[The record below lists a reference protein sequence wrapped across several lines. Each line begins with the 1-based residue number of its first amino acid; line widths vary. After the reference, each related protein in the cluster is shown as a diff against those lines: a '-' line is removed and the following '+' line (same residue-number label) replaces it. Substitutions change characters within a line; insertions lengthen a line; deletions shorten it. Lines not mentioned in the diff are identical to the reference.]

1 MVDEILT
8 NQIEQFKEISEDKL
22 GEKETALSRI
32 KENEARIYELSFIF
46 SPLLSPEDM
55 VHKFGDLKNLLTV
68 SGAQFITEEIPRLIP
83 LAYTMVATI
92 GNKKYKFNNGYFG
105 WVKFELNQEGV
116 LNLKDSLKTNEDI
129 VRHLLIKT
137 VRENTLAPRKPM
149 NRERFSSKPRY
160 SSAVK
165 SHSDKPED
173 KEVTPMDKEAVDK
186 KIEELIS

>member
-1 MVDEILT
+1 MIDEILSVSNPNMDELIKDET
-8 NQIEQFKEISEDKL
+8 KSFQQIESEIK
-22 GEKETALSRI
+22 GEMRV
-32 KENEARIYELSFIF
+32 YELSFIF
-46 SPLLSPEDM
+46 SSLLSPEDM
-55 VHKFGDLKNLLTV
+55 ALKFGDLKNLLMV
-68 SGAQFITEEIPRLIP
+68 SGARFITEEMPRLIP

-92 GNKKYKFNNGYFG
+92 GNKKYRFNNGYFG
-105 WVKFELNQEGV
+105 WVKFELGQEGI
-116 LNLKDSLKTNEDI
+116 LNLKEGLKTNEDI

-165 SHSDKPED
+165 SQPDKSED
-173 KEVTPMDKEAVDK
+173 KEVMPMDKEAVDK